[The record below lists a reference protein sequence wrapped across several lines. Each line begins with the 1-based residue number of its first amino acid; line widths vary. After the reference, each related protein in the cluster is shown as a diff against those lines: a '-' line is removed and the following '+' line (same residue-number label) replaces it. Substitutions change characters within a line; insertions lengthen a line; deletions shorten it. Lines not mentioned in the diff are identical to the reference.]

1 MRRKKRVLKKPSY
14 IMICVVLVAALIITL
29 FMAVDK
35 RLRPVITT
43 MAQYQCRVISM
54 LAINEAVIEVLQNSG
69 EIYDAI
75 MITDKADDG
84 TVSAVRINSSEINSF
99 KARLTDAV
107 SNKLLSVEK
116 QDISIPLGTLL
127 GFQIFAGRGPN
138 IHLKIV
144 PASFVSSEIINRLES
159 AGINQTQHSVFI
171 KFSVQM
177 SAIMPGYSTS
187 VTVESEMC
195 VAQTLIVGKVPQFFA
210 GKNEKFTQN

>member
-1 MRRKKRVLKKPSY
+1 MRRKKPVLKKPSY
-14 IMICVVLVAALIITL
+14 IMICVVLIVALIITL

-127 GFQIFAGRGPN
+127 GFQIFTGRGPD

-187 VTVESEMC
+187 VTVQSEMC

>member
-14 IMICVVLVAALIITL
+14 IMICIVLIAALIITL

-127 GFQIFAGRGPN
+127 GFQIFTGRGPD

-187 VTVESEMC
+187 VTVQSEMC

>member
-1 MRRKKRVLKKPSY
+1 
-14 IMICVVLVAALIITL
+14 
-29 FMAVDK
+29 
-35 RLRPVITT
+35 RPVITT

-116 QDISIPLGTLL
+116 QDISIPL
-127 GFQIFAGRGPN
+127 
-138 IHLKIV
+138 
-144 PASFVSSEIINRLES
+144 
-159 AGINQTQHSVFI
+159 
-171 KFSVQM
+171 
-177 SAIMPGYSTS
+177 
-187 VTVESEMC
+187 
-195 VAQTLIVGKVPQFFA
+195 
-210 GKNEKFTQN
+210 